1 MSLQNRGIAKVDG
14 GDLAGA
20 IADYDAA
27 TSLMEDA
34 RRRVGQ
40 AAWSTNPSWANTLH
54 TGRANRAMALERA
67 AREERRSR
75 GFLAWIRSWSSAK

>member
-27 TSLMEDA
+27 TSLMEDV

-40 AAWSTNPSWANTLH
+40 AAWSSNPSWANTLH
-54 TGRANRAMALERA
+54 SARANRVMA
-67 AREERRSR
+67 RRR
-75 GFLAWIRSWSSAK
+75 GFLAWIRSWSSAN